1 MSLSAASCARP
12 PEPMSTDAPFAS
24 PQVAPLADAVARDDG
39 AEVRRQLASGIA
51 ADTPGSDGTTL
62 LQWAAKGGKLE
73 AAEALLDAGADPNRP
88 ASKGTAAV
96 HVAAFSGNGEMLAL
110 LLARGGDPDATNATT
125 GETPLVRAILGGHPQ
140 QVRRLLD
147 AGADPSRADRN
158 GATPLHAAASVND
171 GATVLALL
179 EAGAPATAE
188 NSRGDTFQPYYF
200 QLPDARLHERARGE
214 RARVVA
220 WLKAHGVPLEREAG
234 AAGRDGSGTP

>member
-1 MSLSAASCARP
+1 
-12 PEPMSTDAPFAS
+12 MSTDSPFAS

-39 AEVRRQLASGIA
+39 AEVRRQLATGIA
-51 ADTPGSDGTTL
+51 ADTAGSDGTTL

-88 ASKGTAAV
+88 ASKGTTAM

-110 LLARGGDPDATNATT
+110 LLSRGGDADAVNAAT

-140 QVRRLLD
+140 QVQRLLA
-147 AGADPSRADRN
+147 AGADPALADRN
-158 GATPLHAAASVND
+158 GATPLHAAASIND

-179 EAGAPATAE
+179 EAGAPAAAE
-188 NSRGDTFQPYYF
+188 NSRGDTFQPYFF
-200 QLPDARLHERARGE
+200 QRRDDRLNDRARAE

-220 WLKAHGVPLEREAG
+220 WLRAHGVPLEREAG
-234 AAGRDGSGTP
+234 GSGRDGSGPP